1 MQGGLGWVSKTST
14 HWKPCFQTL
23 EAMFPTI
30 GKDASTWWKQ
40 SETVFAKEHTISSL
54 SLKKIQLL
62 LNHSKKRFD
71 NLRISFLLCIFA
83 DTEDEPRITICNI
96 MELSNHYK

>member
-23 EAMFPTI
+23 EAPFPTI

-54 SLKKIQLL
+54 SLKKIQLSF
-62 LNHSKKRFD
+62 NHSKKAIRQFA
-71 NLRISFLLCIFA
+71 NFISFVY
-83 DTEDEPRITICNI
+83 IC
-96 MELSNHYK
+96 SQKHGV

>member
-54 SLKKIQLL
+54 LKK
-62 LNHSKKRFD
+62 D
-71 NLRISFLLCIFA
+71 TTFA
-83 DTEDEPRITICNI
+83 
-96 MELSNHYK
+96 

>member
-40 SETVFAKEHTISSL
+40 SETVYAKEHTISSL

-83 DTEDEPRITICNI
+83 AKN
-96 MELSNHYK
+96 MEYDRNFQ

>member
-30 GKDASTWWKQ
+30 GSNPSTHQKQNIIRWASKYHPP
-40 SETVFAKEHTISSL
+40 EGKVSSAE
-54 SLKKIQLL
+54 KG
-62 LNHSKKRFD
+62 
-71 NLRISFLLCIFA
+71 FLLAKNGEKPQNRGFSRGFIEGLKAF
-83 DTEDEPRITICNI
+83 R
-96 MELSNHYK
+96 

>member
-30 GKDASTWWKQ
+30 GSNPSTHQKQNIIRWASKYHPPDFKTSSARRQ
-40 SETVFAKEHTISSL
+40 SI
-54 SLKKIQLL
+54 I
-62 LNHSKKRFD
+62 R
-71 NLRISFLLCIFA
+71 
-83 DTEDEPRITICNI
+83 
-96 MELSNHYK
+96 